1 MLSRRPEPR
10 DLRLFMRS
18 SFLRGVRV
26 MGRKRAY
33 KRMSPE
39 RAARLK
45 KVRKEF
51 EQTVR
56 KMSQQEVERYFR
68 LTHGLVHDVL
78 EKELERRKYG
88 YP

>member
-1 MLSRRPEPR
+1 
-10 DLRLFMRS
+10 
-18 SFLRGVRV
+18 
-26 MGRKRAY
+26 MGRKRAH

-45 KVRKEF
+45 KPRKEF

-56 KMSQQEVERYFR
+56 KMGQQEVERDFR

-78 EKELERRKYG
+78 EKELDRRKYRH
-88 YP
+88 P